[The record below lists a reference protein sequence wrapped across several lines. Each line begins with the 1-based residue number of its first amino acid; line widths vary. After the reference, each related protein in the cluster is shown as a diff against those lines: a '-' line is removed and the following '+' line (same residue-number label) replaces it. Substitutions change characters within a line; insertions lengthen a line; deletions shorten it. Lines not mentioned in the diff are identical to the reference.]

1 MHVIPGTDHAR
12 ERPETMITG
21 IPGRPG
27 RMAVA
32 AATVL
37 ALVSAGSASAQ
48 NASAARTTRPAQG
61 AATTVLAAGTAA
73 GGRGQVPSPV
83 VIGPVTGGI
92 HGQPFTSSP
101 VPLGLAGY
109 TQQEIF
115 LKGTAT
121 GDAQAGTWCSDG
133 RWTGRAAETAAR

>member
-1 MHVIPGTDHAR
+1 MCGRLSVGLTDYMHVIPGADHAR

-27 RMAVA
+27 RLAVA

-61 AATTVLAAGTAA
+61 AATSVLAASAA
-73 GGRGQVPSPV
+73 VRARGHVPTPV
-83 VIGPVTGGI
+83 AIGPIPRGH
-92 HGQPFTSSP
+92 HGHP
-101 VPLGLAGY
+101 
-109 TQQEIF
+109 
-115 LKGTAT
+115 
-121 GDAQAGTWCSDG
+121 C
-133 RWTGRAAETAAR
+133 